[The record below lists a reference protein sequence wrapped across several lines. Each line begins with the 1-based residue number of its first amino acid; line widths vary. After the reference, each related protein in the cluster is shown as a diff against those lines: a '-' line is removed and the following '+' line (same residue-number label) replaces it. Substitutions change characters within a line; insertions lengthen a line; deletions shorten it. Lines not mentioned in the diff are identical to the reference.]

1 MQMTEKKVV
10 GILFSAWCI
19 VLPWSIA
26 GMQLLAGALVIVSMG
41 FAIRYKQMP
50 LHFNQFFI
58 FSGLYILSLI
68 ITILAVPNS
77 YHVLR
82 STFNNDWMLI
92 LVPFLIFLNVSAEWR
107 RRAIYALLVSSS
119 VAGLYGII
127 QFFTGI
133 EYFRGKNLGLLGN
146 YYRAIGGYGGFF
158 EFAGNQL
165 MTFGI
170 AVSLVFK
177 ESKKRILIIFPFIA
191 FLAIIASQTRSA
203 WVAALFIIFLA
214 FLITNRKYLV
224 YAIIAVI
231 LISLFI
237 FVAVPDVQSRF
248 ESIFDPAKNEGRL
261 NIWRTSFL
269 IFNDNMLIG
278 VGHGNFDQFF
288 DVYRVPGFYDAQ
300 GHAHND
306 YLNIA
311 VLNGIIGLAA
321 WLGMWIFWFRRSFQV
336 YRLKEIELFDQAIIL
351 GGILSI
357 SGILVASFF
366 ECYYTDLENNIFWWC
381 IVCLNLIIIRGKN
394 NNPTSSAGSDQ

>member
-10 GILFSAWCI
+10 GILFSIWCI
-19 VLPWSIA
+19 ILPWSIV
-26 GMQLLAGALVIVSMG
+26 GMQILAGVLVIVSIG
-41 FAIRYKQMP
+41 FAIRNKRMP
-50 LHFNQFFI
+50 VQFHKFFI
-58 FSGLYILSLI
+58 FCGFYIFSLI
-68 ITILAVPNS
+68 ITILAVPDS

-92 LVPFLIFLNVSAEWR
+92 LVPFLIFLNLTEEWR
-107 RRAIYALLVSSS
+107 RRAIYALIVSSG

-127 QFFTGI
+127 QFFVGI

-170 AVSLVFK
+170 AVALVLK
-177 ESKKRILIIFPFIA
+177 DSKKRILIIFPVIA

-203 WVAALFIIFLA
+203 WIAALFIIFLA
-214 FLITNRKYLV
+214 FLITNRKYLA
-224 YAIIAVI
+224 YAIIAVF

-261 NIWRTSFL
+261 NIWRTSFE
-269 IFNDNMLIG
+269 IFKENMIVG
-278 VGHGNFDQFF
+278 VGHGNFDKFF
-288 DVYRVPGFYDAQ
+288 DVNRVPGFYDAQ

-311 VLNGIIGLAA
+311 VLNGIVGLAA
-321 WLGMWIFWFRRSFQV
+321 WLGMWIFWFLRSFRV
-336 YRLKEIELFDQAIIL
+336 YRLQKLKQFDRTLIL
-351 GGILSI
+351 GGIFSI
-357 SGILVASFF
+357 SGILFASFF
-366 ECYYTDLENNIFWWC
+366 ECYYTDLENNIFWWF
-381 IVCLNLIIIRGKN
+381 IICLNLIIIRGTN
-394 NNPTSSAGSDQ
+394 NNQPGNARSHQ